1 MHAGTGARRRFS
13 TLCGALLM
21 TIWAAVAGAQTSAPP
36 GEGEC
41 AGGPNVLCLRDNRF
55 EVSVSWRTAEGLTGQ
70 GVGVQLTN
78 DTGYF
83 WFFEAGNVELLIKVL
98 DACVISPNFWTFMS
112 ANTNVAFTLT
122 ITDKLTG
129 RTKVITN
136 PQGHLADSVADT
148 GNTFPCN

>member
-98 DACVISPNFWTFMS
+98 DACAPYGRHWVFASGL
-112 ANTNVAFTLT
+112 TNVEVVLLVTDTLSGDSHLY
-122 ITDKLTG
+122 INPLG
-129 RTKVITN
+129 RVYV
-136 PQGHLADSVADT
+136 PVQDT
-148 GNTFPCN
+148 ETFAACS